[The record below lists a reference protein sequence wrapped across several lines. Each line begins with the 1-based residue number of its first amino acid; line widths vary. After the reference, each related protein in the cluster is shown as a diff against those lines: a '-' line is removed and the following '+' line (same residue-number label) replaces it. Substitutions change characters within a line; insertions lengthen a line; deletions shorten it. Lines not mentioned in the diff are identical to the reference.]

1 MLKDFKFTL
10 LEQNLFLHPYKSIF
24 WLEKKI
30 LLIADIHFGKA
41 AHFRKSGIA
50 IPESVHLQDLARIEY
65 LNNTYKPER
74 IIFLGDLFH
83 SEHNE
88 TWKIFKQ
95 FCESKFNY
103 KTELVLGNHD
113 ILDKSQYNFLELH
126 IENLIIKP
134 FILTHVPLKTHDPN
148 GLYNLC
154 GHIHPAIKLSGMAKQ
169 SLSLECFYFSKNH
182 GILPAFGSFT
192 GRSIT
197 NKRKSE
203 DEIFAVTNKEIVP
216 LFRE

>member
-1 MLKDFKFTL
+1 MLKDFKFTH
-10 LEQNLFLHPYKSIF
+10 LEQNLFLHPYKSIY

-50 IPESVHLQDLARIEY
+50 IPESIHLQDLDRINY
-65 LNNTYKPER
+65 LYNYYKPDR

-83 SEHNE
+83 SEYNE
-88 TWKIFKQ
+88 TWIRFKEFFDSKIKI
-95 FCESKFNY
+95 KA
-103 KTELVLGNHD
+103 ELVLGNHD
-113 ILDKSQYNFLELH
+113 ILDKSHYQFLELH
-126 IENLIIKP
+126 TENLPIKP
-134 FILTHVPLKTHDPN
+134 FILTHIPLKLDELN
-148 GLYNLC
+148 GHYNLC

-169 SLSLECFYFSKNH
+169 SLSFECFYFSKNH

-192 GRSIT
+192 GRSIMP
-197 NKRKSE
+197 KRKSE
-203 DEIFAVTNKEIVP
+203 DEIFAVTNKEIIH